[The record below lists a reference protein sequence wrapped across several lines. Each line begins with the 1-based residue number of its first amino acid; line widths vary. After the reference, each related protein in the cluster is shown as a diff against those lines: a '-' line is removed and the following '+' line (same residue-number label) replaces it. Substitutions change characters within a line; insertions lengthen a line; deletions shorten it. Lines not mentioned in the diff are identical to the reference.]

1 MLASAG
7 TVDIVADAL
16 REYSVKLAIVDPVM
30 VATSGARLLPEDAVK
45 TLCERLL
52 PNTFLV
58 TPNIPEAR
66 LMLEK
71 TGRPAISVHDLDG
84 LKQMARAVHELGS
97 KYVLLKGGHL
107 PLNADRK
114 VAGSEDQKSL
124 VANVLYGDDVNEV
137 FELEYQHSRNTHG
150 TGCTLASAIACHLA
164 NGTGVANAVRSA
176 CRYVEAGIKTS
187 VNLGKGS
194 GPLNHFH
201 SMQISPFPPI
211 VLSGRLTSGR
221 GGFVDYVLEREDVK
235 VAWHEY
241 THHEFVQKMGDGML
255 PPETFKSY
263 MIQDYL
269 YLVYRYFAFGL
280 SLVDG
285 SRSISPEPTHS
296 LATKRKR

>member
-45 TLCERLL
+45 MLCERLL

-114 VAGSEDQKSL
+114 VVGSEDQKSL

-150 TGCTLASAIACHLA
+150 TGCTLAC
-164 NGTGVANAVRSA
+164 T
-176 CRYVEAGIKTS
+176 
-187 VNLGKGS
+187 LG
-194 GPLNHFH
+194 H
-201 SMQISPFPPI
+201 
-211 VLSGRLTSGR
+211 RLR
-221 GGFVDYVLEREDVK
+221 
-235 VAWHEY
+235 
-241 THHEFVQKMGDGML
+241 Q
-255 PPETFKSY
+255 
-263 MIQDYL
+263 
-269 YLVYRYFAFGL
+269 
-280 SLVDG
+280 
-285 SRSISPEPTHS
+285 
-296 LATKRKR
+296 